1 MNKPFYLP
9 ISEVITIIVSFRQSI
24 FPDFKTDY
32 THFICHH
39 IIVKSHDVVNSTR
52 MLTLMKSA
60 LVPLFSYLTHRQ
72 AKPTGNTFVDSAKL
86 QIYHNLSI
94 PRHCRFG

>member
-9 ISEVITIIVSFRQSI
+9 ISEVITIIVSFHQSI
-24 FPDFKTDY
+24 FRDFKTDY

-52 MLTLMKSA
+52 MLIVNEKCSGSPFFLSD
-60 LVPLFSYLTHRQ
+60 S
-72 AKPTGNTFVDSAKL
+72 PTSKTYGQHV
-86 QIYHNLSI
+86 
-94 PRHCRFG
+94 R

>member
-1 MNKPFYLP
+1 
-9 ISEVITIIVSFRQSI
+9 
-24 FPDFKTDY
+24 
-32 THFICHH
+32 
-39 IIVKSHDVVNSTR
+39 
-52 MLTLMKSA
+52 MKSA